1 MLVRDP
7 GGCTDYRNLPLI
19 VIKLR
24 TTSLFRVRIMQ
35 WRLIRTITASDLL
48 RHALTIYFLCVVL
61 QSSVQ
66 YVLVHPLKSE
76 GRESNQSSSLL
87 LLAALAPLSH
97 FKIHGRCRWAI
108 WETPNPGKHTALLVR
123 VILMLILNSTCPPLW
138 EEEKRR
144 LEPCYSER
152 QK

>member
-1 MLVRDP
+1 MMLVRDP

-35 WRLIRTITASDLL
+35 WRLIRSITASDLL

-61 QSSVQ
+61 QLSVQ

-76 GRESNQSSSLL
+76 GRESNQLLCTCALECTIEAHFRCSLT
-87 LLAALAPLSH
+87 
-97 FKIHGRCRWAI
+97 KIFSV
-108 WETPNPGKHTALLVR
+108 L
-123 VILMLILNSTCPPLW
+123 
-138 EEEKRR
+138 
-144 LEPCYSER
+144 
-152 QK
+152 